1 MTSPHDRAPAGRLR
15 RGVAPGAGIHG
26 ADPELPDGIVGDTT
40 PAASHPLVL
49 REGGLAAARSRQG
62 RVYRWMR
69 RNPLSV
75 VGAAIVLALVA
86 MAVLAPYLPLPNPV
100 RMNVARRFAPP
111 GADFWFGTDHLGRDV
126 LSRVVHGAAFSL
138 TIGGLTILLAGVPGV
153 LVGILAAAA
162 PSRLEGLLMRA
173 LDVLMSFPALL
184 LAVAVGAALGTGGR
198 SIVIALAVVYFPRIA
213 RMTRGIALSV
223 MTQEYVTASRALGTS
238 MQRLLLRTVVPNC
251 LSVVIVQC
259 SLYFAEVLLAEAA
272 LSFLGLGE
280 APPRPTWGNMLYE
293 AQKNMRNAPWLA
305 IFPGAAIAVS
315 VFGLNLFGDAVR
327 DAMDPR
333 LRT

>member
-1 MTSPHDRAPAGRLR
+1 
-15 RGVAPGAGIHG
+15 
-26 ADPELPDGIVGDTT
+26 
-40 PAASHPLVL
+40 
-49 REGGLAAARSRQG
+49 
-62 RVYRWMR
+62 MR

-75 VGAAIVLALVA
+75 VGAVIVLALVA
-86 MAVLAPYLPLPNPV
+86 MALLAPYLPLANPV
-100 RMNVARRFAPP
+100 RMNVPKRFSPP
-111 GADFWFGTDHLGRDV
+111 SAQFWFGTDHLGRDV
-126 LSRVVHGAAFSL
+126 FSRVVHGSAFSL
-138 TIGGLTILLAGVPGV
+138 AIGGMTILLAGVPGV
-153 LVGILAAAA
+153 LAGIFAATASSWVA
-162 PSRLEGLLMRA
+162 GLLMRA

-238 MQRLLLRTVVPNC
+238 ARRLLLRTVVPNC

-305 IFPGAAIAVS
+305 IFPGRRDRRLGLRAEPLRRRGPGTRWTRVS
-315 VFGLNLFGDAVR
+315 GP
-327 DAMDPR
+327 DPR
-333 LRT
+333 RAPGEAPPSSRRLLDRRGRARPRPGRARRVEVC

>member
-1 MTSPHDRAPAGRLR
+1 
-15 RGVAPGAGIHG
+15 
-26 ADPELPDGIVGDTT
+26 
-40 PAASHPLVL
+40 
-49 REGGLAAARSRQG
+49 
-62 RVYRWMR
+62 MR
-69 RNPLSV
+69 KNPLSV
-75 VGAAIVLALVA
+75 VGAVIVVALVA
-86 MAVLAPYLPLPNPV
+86 MALLAPFLPLQNPI
-100 RMNVARRFAPP
+100 RMNVAKRFSPP
-111 GADFWFGTDHLGRDV
+111 GTDFWFGTDHLGRDV
-126 LSRVVHGAAFSL
+126 FSRVAHGAAFSL
-138 TIGGLTILLAGVPGV
+138 TIGSLTILLAGVPGV
-153 LVGILAAAA
+153 LVGIVGAAA
-162 PSRLEGLLMRA
+162 PARLAGLVMRA
-173 LDVLMSFPALL
+173 LDVLMSFPGLL

-223 MTQEYVTASRALGTS
+223 MAQEYVTASRALGTS
-238 MQRLLLRTVVPNC
+238 VRRLLFRTVVPNC

-293 AQKNMRNAPWLA
+293 AQRHMRNAPWLA
-305 IFPGAAIAVS
+305 TFPGAAIAVS

-333 LRT
+333 HRT

>member
-1 MTSPHDRAPAGRLR
+1 MAEDRVTAGVAAGTAAEAAPAALIAAPPR
-15 RGVAPGAGIHG
+15 RSGW
-26 ADPELPDGIVGDTT
+26 
-40 PAASHPLVL
+40 
-49 REGGLAAARSRQG
+49 ARAR
-62 RVYRWMR
+62 RWVR

-75 VGAAIVLALVA
+75 AGAAIVLGLVVMALV
-86 MAVLAPYLPLPNPV
+86 APYLPLQNPV
-100 RMNVARRFAPP
+100 RMNVAKRFTPP
-111 GADFWFGTDHLGRDV
+111 GAEFWFGTDHLGRDV
-126 LSRVVHGAAFSL
+126 FSRVVHGAAFSL
-138 TIGGLTILLAGVPGV
+138 TIGAATILLAGIPGV
-153 LVGILAAAA
+153 LVGVLGATA
-162 PSRLEGLLMRA
+162 PPRIAELVMRA

-198 SIVIALAVVYFPRIA
+198 SIVIALSVVYFPRIA

-223 MTQEYVTASRALGTS
+223 MAQEYVTASRALGTS
-238 MQRLLLRTVVPNC
+238 ARRLVLGTVVPNC
-251 LSVVIVQC
+251 LSVVVVQC

-293 AQKNMRNAPWLA
+293 AQKNMRNAPWIA